1 MKWPRRA
8 WPEFEEKKLAMCNTT
23 PDLSPVT
30 RVQLDPDL
38 PLVDYRAAMGLADR
52 EARARL
58 GDCMLLSWY
67 DRDRD
72 YESPPNTT
80 ECPGDCEKN
89 GYILYAASHGA
100 TLKVDI
106 EEGRFVFFFTPVEW

>member
-1 MKWPRRA
+1 MSEASCPLPSPGR
-8 WPEFEEKKLAMCNTT
+8 PEIETVFLHPDKRVAEYQEAMALAKAEAEK
-23 PDLSPVT
+23 
-30 RVQLDPDL
+30 
-38 PLVDYRAAMGLADR
+38 
-52 EARARL
+52 RL
-58 GDCMLLSWY
+58 GENMLISWY

-89 GYILYAASHGA
+89 GYILYARSHGA

-106 EEGRFVFFFTPVEW
+106 EDGRFVFFFTPVEW